1 MVSITGSVRAGIE
14 VAEAAAGGLKRLHLE
29 LGGKAPVI
37 VFDDANAETA
47 AAQIADAGY
56 YNAGQ
61 DCTAVTRVLAA
72 PGIEADLAGAFA
84 ERARGLT
91 VGGLETPAADF
102 GPLNNPAPLARV
114 EGFLA
119 RAPRSMRACWPAATG
134 SASGASAVPRPS

>member
-84 ERARGLT
+84 ERARGLMLKRLRDGRDVLGSVST
-91 VGGLETPAADF
+91 AAAGDVDQSSPCKVAQITGHVF
-102 GPLNNPAPLARV
+102 G
-114 EGFLA
+114 
-119 RAPRSMRACWPAATG
+119 T
-134 SASGASAVPRPS
+134 